1 MFTRQYLFP
10 AFISALEKI
19 SHAISLDDFGHHSYC
34 YEECSPIFWKAEICR
49 GSQYVQ
55 PVTIRTSAIF
65 WIFAK
70 KTIGWPGSAFRAQ
83 GRERLP
89 FALNPVHELPN
100 RAKGPLLIRLN
111 RLDIAWQPEL
121 TEIWLDEPSN
131 PDQFAPKCVE
141 KAFSLKSSSK
151 QWWIVAKTHRLIM
164 QWRRMQPRFQPP
176 MTAAYLFSGQW
187 KKKGQNEIW
196 PFFPKSVH
204 KLRSPLKA
212 LQKRFFDLLL
222 NY

>member
-1 MFTRQYLFP
+1 MTLAITVTATRSVLQSFERPKYVGDPSMFSQSQSEHRQSFG
-10 AFISALEKI
+10 
-19 SHAISLDDFGHHSYC
+19 SL
-34 YEECSPIFWKAEICR
+34 PKR
-49 GSQYVQ
+49 RV
-55 PVTIRTSAIF
+55 
-65 WIFAK
+65 
-70 KTIGWPGSAFRAQ
+70 GWPGSAFRVQ

>member
-1 MFTRQYLFP
+1 MTLAITVTATRSVLQSFERPKYVGDPSMFSQSQSEHRQSFG
-10 AFISALEKI
+10 
-19 SHAISLDDFGHHSYC
+19 SL
-34 YEECSPIFWKAEICR
+34 PKR
-49 GSQYVQ
+49 RV
-55 PVTIRTSAIF
+55 
-65 WIFAK
+65 
-70 KTIGWPGSAFRAQ
+70 GWPGSAFRAQ

-164 QWRRMQPRFQPP
+164 QWRRGSFVSWQWYKKRH
-176 MTAAYLFSGQW
+176 TSFSCY
-187 KKKGQNEIW
+187 E
-196 PFFPKSVH
+196 
-204 KLRSPLKA
+204 L
-212 LQKRFFDLLL
+212 
-222 NY
+222 

>member
-1 MFTRQYLFP
+1 MFTRQNFFP
-10 AFISALEKI
+10 ALISALEKI
-19 SHAISLDDFGHHSYC
+19 SHAISLDDFGHHSDC
-34 YEECSPIFWKAEICR
+34 YEECSPIFWRPKYVENPSMFSQSQSEHR
-49 GSQYVQ
+49 QSFGSLPKRRV
-55 PVTIRTSAIF
+55 
-65 WIFAK
+65 
-70 KTIGWPGSAFRAQ
+70 GWPGSAFRVQ

-151 QWWIVAKTHRLIM
+151 KWWIVAKTHRLIM
-164 QWRRMQPRFQPP
+164 QWRRGSFVSWQWYKKRH
-176 MTAAYLFSGQW
+176 TSFSCY
-187 KKKGQNEIW
+187 E
-196 PFFPKSVH
+196 
-204 KLRSPLKA
+204 L
-212 LQKRFFDLLL
+212 
-222 NY
+222 